1 MVLGVSDFR
10 EDFFQLPEHT
20 ALSGKLG
27 AKDFHNLTIS
37 QLPIF
42 CFYLAF
48 FAKNERILTIGVAV
62 RAETTVTDRV
72 SADES
77 VWIWLL
83 QILKAGQA

>member
-37 QLPIF
+37 QLLILSF
-42 CFYLAF
+42 NLAF
-48 FAKNERILTIGVAV
+48 FAEDERICTIWVAM
-62 RAETTVTDRV
+62 RAETIGTN
-72 SADES
+72 
-77 VWIWLL
+77 
-83 QILKAGQA
+83 